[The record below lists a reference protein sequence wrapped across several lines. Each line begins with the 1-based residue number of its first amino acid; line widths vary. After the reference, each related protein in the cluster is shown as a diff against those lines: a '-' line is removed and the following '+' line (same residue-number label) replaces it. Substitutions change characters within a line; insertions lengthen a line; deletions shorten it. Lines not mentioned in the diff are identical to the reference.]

1 MTPEQHLYLAVCRQA
16 VVDLVGGTR
25 EDPRQADLIRK
36 DALSFFTDRDGPH
49 AAMRAEVCEAINRD
63 PDDVREAIILAL
75 ETGNL
80 PDLGRVRGDN
90 LEKTR
95 ALWREKKKQEAMV
108 EAFRAQQAAKRKP
121 PAPKPAPII
130 VRKKRPTPLAVVV
143 ADAPP
148 MPLPIPPKG
157 TIKPTRRA
165 EKPWLCPPRD
175 PADDWLYGITPAP
188 N

>member
-108 EAFRAQQAAKRKP
+108 EAFREQQAAKRKP
-121 PAPKPAPII
+121 PAPKPAPVII
-130 VRKKRPTPLAVVV
+130 RRKRPTPAPIV
-143 ADAPP
+143 AQA
-148 MPLPIPPKG
+148 PPKG
-157 TIKPTRRA
+157 PIKPTRRA
-165 EKPWLCPPRD
+165 AKPWLCPPRD
-175 PADDWLYGITPAP
+175 PADDWLYGIAPAP